1 MVECLQNNFNL
12 NFLNKGKNM
21 KKVLLTTSILA
32 FAGSAFA
39 ANASGYV
46 LSTYKNVKGS
56 TTASENGKSQFTETE
71 IYLSGSKTASNGLT
85 FGANYTI
92 GWDGDN
98 AKRSGAY
105 STVTTAFAPTINLS
119 GDLKTDTR
127 NGDTAD
133 KKLFIDALLSL
144 RNSGRGIHVNKDAL
158 TRFGGDTGLGQA
170 DFSNGTTGL
179 LENATDGFGNSLGTI
194 TNITSPNNN
203 SLSSA
208 NQNDFLNAL
217 VASTAP
223 VVNSEPITHEVSS
236 FVSGSFGK
244 VTMGAHAFASKS
256 HGVSALSVGNG
267 INNDITAVAGRHDSR
282 KGLTY
287 ETPVFNGLS
296 AAYTM
301 EFGTNTARS
310 YAIHY
315 SAQYAGIG
323 LKAAYGSFKQGLGH
337 DTRNG
342 YEQDVARDN
351 SWGVQLSKGP
361 FAVSYARG
369 TDKTTRNYVAGD
381 IDSDADKKQTRWGV
395 SYNAGKVSI
404 GYSRLS
410 EKQGIASTTYS
421 STSYTVSEAT
431 KKTSSIISV
440 SYAVASGLDV
450 FMEQQK
456 VGNVKTQL
464 IGTNISF

>member
-1 MVECLQNNFNL
+1 
-12 NFLNKGKNM
+12 M

-39 ANASGYV
+39 ADVSGYV
-46 LSTYKNVKGS
+46 ISAYKNVKGS
-56 TTASENGKSQFTETE
+56 ATASENGKSQFTETE

-92 GWDGDN
+92 GWDDDK

-105 STVTTAFAPTINLS
+105 SYSGTAFTPTIALS
-119 GDLKTDTR
+119 NSLATSSDT
-127 NGDTAD
+127 ND
-133 KKLFIDALLSL
+133 KKAFIDALLSL
-144 RNSGRGIHVNKDAL
+144 RNSGRGIHVNKAAL
-158 TRFGGDTGLGQA
+158 TGFGGDSSLASA
-170 DFSNGTTGL
+170 DFAGGTGGL
-179 LENATDGFGNSLGTI
+179 LENATDGFGSNLTV
-194 TNITSPNNN
+194 TNIDVSGTTTGTE
-203 SLSSA
+203 
-208 NQNDFLNAL
+208 QKTFINAL
-217 VASTAP
+217 VTAAAP
-223 VVNSEPITHEVSS
+223 NVVTNSESIPHEVSS

-244 VTMGAHAFASKS
+244 LTMGAHAFASKS

-267 INNDITAVAGRHDSR
+267 INNDITAVAGRHDSK

-301 EFGTNTARS
+301 EFGTNSARS
-310 YAIHY
+310 YAVHY
-315 SAQYAGIG
+315 SAQYAGVNV
-323 LKAAYGSFKQGLGH
+323 KAAYGSFKQGLGN

-342 YEQDVARDN
+342 YDLDVARDN
-351 SWGVQLSKGP
+351 SFGVQVSKGP

-369 TDKTTRNYVAGD
+369 TDKTTSRTYVAGD

-395 SYNAGKVSI
+395 SYNAGKVSV

-410 EKQGIASTTYS
+410 EKQDAAIVLATSGTEGYDFAS
-421 STSYTVSEAT
+421 
-431 KKTSSIISV
+431 KKTSSVISV

-456 VGNVKTQL
+456 VGDVKTQL

>member
-1 MVECLQNNFNL
+1 
-12 NFLNKGKNM
+12 M

-39 ANASGYV
+39 ADVSGYV
-46 LSTYKNVKGS
+46 ISAYKNVKGS
-56 TTASENGKSQFTETE
+56 ATASENGKSQFTETE

-92 GWDGDN
+92 DWDGDK

-105 STVTTAFAPTINLS
+105 SSISGSSTFTPTIALS
-119 GDLKTDTR
+119 NSLATNTYT
-127 NGDTAD
+127 DTAD
-133 KKLFIDALLSL
+133 KKAFIDALLSL
-144 RNSGRGIHVNKDAL
+144 RNSGRGIRVNKAAL
-158 TRFGGDTGLGQA
+158 TRFGGDTDLIGT
-170 DFSNGTTGL
+170 DFAGGAAGL
-179 LENATDGFGNSLGTI
+179 LENATDGLGNSLGTI
-194 TNITSPNNN
+194 TVMATPNTN
-203 SLSSA
+203 SLSASD
-208 NQNDFLNAL
+208 QNTFLNAL
-217 VASTAP
+217 SASTTAP
-223 VVNSEPITHEVSS
+223 ANITNSEPITHEVSS

-244 VTMGAHAFASKS
+244 LTMGSHAFASKS

-267 INNDITAVAGRHDSR
+267 INNDITAVAGHHDSK

-301 EFGTNTARS
+301 EFGTDSARS
-310 YAIHY
+310 YAVHY
-315 SAQYAGIG
+315 SAQYAGVNV
-323 LKAAYGSFKQGLGH
+323 KAAYGSFKQGLGN

-342 YEQDVARDN
+342 YKEDVARDN
-351 SWGVQLSKGP
+351 SWGVQVSKGP

-369 TDKTTRNYVAGD
+369 TDKTTRSYVAGD
-381 IDSDADKKQTRWGV
+381 IDSDADRKQTRWGV
-395 SYNAGKVSI
+395 SYNAGKVSV

-410 EKQGIASTTYS
+410 EKQDAGSYSVTGIYD
-421 STSYTVSEAT
+421 AT
-431 KKTSSIISV
+431 KKTSSVISV

-456 VGNVKTQL
+456 VGDVKTQL

>member
-1 MVECLQNNFNL
+1 
-12 NFLNKGKNM
+12 M

-39 ANASGYV
+39 ADVSGYV
-46 LSTYKNVKGS
+46 ISAYKNVKGS
-56 TTASENGKSQFTETE
+56 ATASENGKSQFTETE

-92 GWDGDN
+92 GWDDN
-98 AKRSGAY
+98 KAKRSGAN
-105 STVTTAFAPTINLS
+105 SVTNYPFTRFGNDTAFSDYVDGTPVSLEIIS
-119 GDLKTDTR
+119 I
-127 NGDTAD
+127 TAATLAT
-133 KKLFIDALLSL
+133 KKLFINALLSIK
-144 RNSGRGIHVNKDAL
+144 NNGRGIRVNKTSLARYLADATPNAL
-158 TRFGGDTGLGQA
+158 NDYNTTA
-170 DFSNGTTGL
+170 DQGL
-179 LENATDGFGNSLGTI
+179 LENATDGFGSDLTVGTAMNV
-194 TNITSPNNN
+194 TTSTTVAEQIAFLDG
-203 SLSSA
+203 LS
-208 NQNDFLNAL
+208 
-217 VASTAP
+217 ASTVPANT
-223 VVNSEPITHEVSS
+223 VTNSEPIPHEVSS

-244 VTMGAHAFASKS
+244 LTMGAHAFASKS

-267 INNDITAVAGRHDSR
+267 INNDITAVAGHHDSK

-301 EFGTNTARS
+301 EFGTDSARS
-310 YAIHY
+310 YAVHY
-315 SAQYAGIG
+315 SAQYAGVNV
-323 LKAAYGSFKQGLGH
+323 KAAYGSFKQGLGN

-342 YEQDVARDN
+342 YKEDVARDN
-351 SWGVQLSKGP
+351 SWGVQVSKGP

-369 TDKTTRNYVAGD
+369 TDKTTRSYVAGD
-381 IDSDADKKQTRWGV
+381 IDSDADRKQTRWGV
-395 SYNAGKVSI
+395 SYNAGKVSV

-410 EKQGIASTTYS
+410 EKQDAGSYSVTGIYD
-421 STSYTVSEAT
+421 AT
-431 KKTSSIISV
+431 KKTSSVISV

-456 VGNVKTQL
+456 VGDVKTQL

>member
-1 MVECLQNNFNL
+1 
-12 NFLNKGKNM
+12 M

-39 ANASGYV
+39 ADVSGYV
-46 LSTYKNVKGS
+46 ISAYKNVKGS
-56 TTASENGKSQFTETE
+56 ATASENGKSQFTETE

-92 GWDGDN
+92 GWDDDK

-105 STVTTAFAPTINLS
+105 SYSGTAFTPTIALS
-119 GDLKTDTR
+119 NSLATSSDT
-127 NGDTAD
+127 ND
-133 KKLFIDALLSL
+133 KKAFIDALLSL
-144 RNSGRGIHVNKDAL
+144 RNSGRGIHVNKAAL
-158 TRFGGDTGLGQA
+158 TGFGGDSSLASA
-170 DFSNGTTGL
+170 DFAGGTGGL

-194 TNITSPNNN
+194 TAMAAPV
-203 SLSSA
+203 SSSVSA
-208 NQNDFLNAL
+208 AHQNTFLNAL

-223 VVNSEPITHEVSS
+223 VTNSESIPHEVSS

-244 VTMGAHAFASKS
+244 LTMGAHAFAAKS

-267 INNDITAVAGRHDSR
+267 INNDITAVAGRHDSK

-301 EFGTNTARS
+301 EFGTNSARS
-310 YAIHY
+310 YAVHY
-315 SAQYAGIG
+315 SAQYAGVNV
-323 LKAAYGSFKQGLGH
+323 KAAYGSFKQGLGN

-342 YEQDVARDN
+342 YDLDVARDN
-351 SWGVQLSKGP
+351 SFGVQVSKGP

-369 TDKTTRNYVAGD
+369 TDKTTSRTYVAGD

-395 SYNAGKVSI
+395 SYNAGKVSV

-410 EKQGIASTTYS
+410 EKQNAGSYS
-421 STSYTVSEAT
+421 VGNATSGAGSNLYAAAAAT
-431 KKTSSIISV
+431 KKTSSVISV

>member
-1 MVECLQNNFNL
+1 
-12 NFLNKGKNM
+12 M

-39 ANASGYV
+39 ADVSGYV
-46 LSTYKNVKGS
+46 ISAYKNVKGS
-56 TTASENGKSQFTETE
+56 ATASENGKSQFTETE

-105 STVTTAFAPTINLS
+105 SVTNYSGTTIPDPSSNIADASALNN
-119 GDLKTDTR
+119 DT
-127 NGDTAD
+127 G
-133 KKLFIDALLSL
+133 KKEVLDAILAVRS
-144 RNSGRGIHVNKDAL
+144 NGRGLRMTKAAVTSLAGSTIASTSDFAGMANTL
-158 TRFGGDTGLGQA
+158 TTDDSDNLMSG
-170 DFSNGTTGL
+170 
-179 LENATDGFGNSLGTI
+179 ATDGYGGALVVTAMAGEPDTASN
-194 TNITSPNNN
+194 
-203 SLSSA
+203 
-208 NQNDFLNAL
+208 LNTFIKALAL
-217 VASTAP
+217 VAAP
-223 VVNSEPITHEVSS
+223 ANIVTNSEPIPHEVSS

-244 VTMGAHAFASKS
+244 LTMGAHAFASKS

-267 INNDITAVAGRHDSR
+267 INNDITAVAGHYDSK

-301 EFGTNTARS
+301 EFGTNSARS

-323 LKAAYGSFKQGLGH
+323 LKAAYGSFKQGLGN

-342 YEQDVARDN
+342 YDQDVARDN
-351 SWGVQLSKGP
+351 SWGVQVSKGP

-369 TDKTTRNYVAGD
+369 TDKTTRNYIAGD
-381 IDSDADKKQTRWGV
+381 IDSDADKEQTRWGV
-395 SYNAGKVSI
+395 SYNAGKVSV
-404 GYSRLS
+404 GYSRLY
-410 EKQGIASTTYS
+410 EEQAVGYS
-421 STSYTVSEAT
+421 AGTNGGVYATAAT
-431 KKTSSIISV
+431 KETSSVISV

-456 VGNVKTQL
+456 VGRVKTQL

>member
-1 MVECLQNNFNL
+1 
-12 NFLNKGKNM
+12 M

-39 ANASGYV
+39 ADVSGYV
-46 LSTYKNVKGS
+46 ISAYKNVKGS
-56 TTASENGKSQFTETE
+56 ETTSENGKSQFTETE
-71 IYLSGSKTASNGLT
+71 VYLSGSKTASNGLT

-98 AKRSGAY
+98 AKRSG
-105 STVTTAFAPTINLS
+105 SLFNRGSTAFSDVTISSPATLAQIS
-119 GDLKTDTR
+119 GT
-127 NGDTAD
+127 NGSATLVS
-133 KKLFIDALLSL
+133 KRPFITALLSI
-144 RNSGRGIHVNKDAL
+144 RGNGRGIHLNKTSLARFLAEDTVVIADIAL
-158 TRFGGDTGLGQA
+158 VANTPG
-170 DFSNGTTGL
+170 GL
-179 LENATDGFGNSLGTI
+179 LQNATDGFGGTLAPTAI
-194 TNITSPNNN
+194 TIR
-203 SLSSA
+203 SA
-208 NQNDFLNAL
+208 SAGATASEQMGFINAL
-217 VASTAP
+217 ASSFAP
-223 VVNSEPITHEVSS
+223 VTESAEPITHEVSS

-244 VTMGAHAFASKS
+244 LTMGAQAFASKS

-267 INNDITAVAGRHDSR
+267 INGGITAVAGRHDSK

-301 EFGTNTARS
+301 EFGTDLARS

-323 LKAAYGSFKQGLGH
+323 LKAAYGSFKQGLGD

-342 YEQDVARDN
+342 YNLDVARDY

-369 TDKTTRNYVAGD
+369 TDKTTNRTYVAGD
-381 IDSDADKKQTRWGV
+381 IASDADKKQTRWGV

-410 EKQGIASTTYS
+410 EKQVAVSTASGNS
-421 STSYTVSEAT
+421 SYTVSDAT
-431 KKTSSIISV
+431 KKTSSVISV

-456 VGNVKTQL
+456 VGDVKTQL

>member
-1 MVECLQNNFNL
+1 
-12 NFLNKGKNM
+12 M

-39 ANASGYV
+39 ADVSGYV
-46 LSTYKNVKGS
+46 ISAYKNVKGS
-56 TTASENGKSQFTETE
+56 ATASENGKSQFTETE

-105 STVTTAFAPTINLS
+105 SVTNYSGTAIPDPSSNIADASALNN
-119 GDLKTDTR
+119 DT
-127 NGDTAD
+127 G
-133 KKLFIDALLSL
+133 KKEVLDAILAVRS
-144 RNSGRGIHVNKDAL
+144 NGRGLRMTKAAVTSLAGSAISSTSDFAKMANTL
-158 TRFGGDTGLGQA
+158 TTDDDDNLMSG
-170 DFSNGTTGL
+170 
-179 LENATDGFGNSLGTI
+179 ATDGFGGALNVTAMAGE
-194 TNITSPNNN
+194 PNTGSNLN
-203 SLSSA
+203 A
-208 NQNDFLNAL
+208 FIQNLAL
-217 VASTAP
+217 VAATDNAT
-223 VVNSEPITHEVSS
+223 NSEPIPHEVSS

-244 VTMGAHAFASKS
+244 LTMGAHAFASKS

-267 INNDITAVAGRHDSR
+267 INNDITAVAGRHDSK

-301 EFGTNTARS
+301 EFGTNSARS

-323 LKAAYGSFKQGLGH
+323 LKAAYGSFKQGLGN

-342 YEQDVARDN
+342 YDQDVARDN
-351 SWGVQLSKGP
+351 SFGVQVSKGP

-369 TDKTTRNYVAGD
+369 TDKTTRNYIADD
-381 IDSDADKKQTRWGV
+381 IDSDADKEQTRWGV
-395 SYNAGKVSI
+395 SYNAGKVSV
-404 GYSRLS
+404 GYSRLY
-410 EKQGIASTTYS
+410 EEQAVGYS
-421 STSYTVSEAT
+421 AGTNGGVYATAAT
-431 KKTSSIISV
+431 KKTSSVISV

-456 VGNVKTQL
+456 VGRVKTQL

>member
-1 MVECLQNNFNL
+1 
-12 NFLNKGKNM
+12 M

-39 ANASGYV
+39 ADVSGYV
-46 LSTYKNVKGS
+46 ISAYKNVKGKA
-56 TTASENGKSQFTETE
+56 TASENGKSQFTETE
-71 IYLSGSKTASNGLT
+71 VYLSGSKIASNGLT

-92 GWDGDN
+92 GWDGDK

-105 STVTTAFAPTINLS
+105 SYTGTTAFAPSIAIGATSFLVDNARPATTIK
-119 GDLKTDTR
+119 KT
-127 NGDTAD
+127 
-133 KKLFIDALLSL
+133 FIDSLLSL
-144 RNSGRGIHVNKDAL
+144 RNSGRGIHVNKVAL
-158 TRFGGDTGLGQA
+158 TRFGGDDALIPA
-170 DFSNGTTGL
+170 DFSNGTNGL
-179 LENATDGFGNSLGTI
+179 LENVKDGFGNSLGTI
-194 TNITSPNNN
+194 TAMAASASNSFTNTQQNN
-203 SLSSA
+203 
-208 NQNDFLNAL
+208 FLNAL
-217 VASTAP
+217 VAAP
-223 VVNSEPITHEVSS
+223 NTVTNSEPIPHEVSS

-267 INNDITAVAGRHDSR
+267 INNDITAVAGRHDSK

-323 LKAAYGSFKQGLGH
+323 LKAAYGSFKQGLGN

-342 YEQDVARDN
+342 YDQDVARDN
-351 SWGVQLSKGP
+351 SWGVQVSKGP

-369 TDKTTRNYVAGD
+369 TDKTTRNYIAGD
-381 IDSDADKKQTRWGV
+381 IDSDADRKQTRWGV
-395 SYNAGKVSI
+395 SYNAGKVSV

-410 EKQGIASTTYS
+410 VKQNAG
-421 STSYTVSEAT
+421 SYTVGNATDGVGTNLYAIAAT

>member
-1 MVECLQNNFNL
+1 
-12 NFLNKGKNM
+12 M

-39 ANASGYV
+39 ADVSGYV
-46 LSTYKNVKGS
+46 ISAYKNVKGS
-56 TTASENGKSQFTETE
+56 ATASENGKSQFTETE
-71 IYLSGSKTASNGLT
+71 VYLSGSKTASNGLT

-92 GWDGDN
+92 GWDGDK

-105 STVTTAFAPTINLS
+105 SITSGTGFSDVNATSPATLATIAIS
-119 GDLKTDTR
+119 SATIASKR
-127 NGDTAD
+127 P
-133 KKLFIDALLSL
+133 FITALLSI
-144 RNSGRGIHVNKDAL
+144 RNNGRGIHLNKTSLARFLADATL
-158 TRFGGDTGLGQA
+158 VANDY
-170 DFSNGTTGL
+170 NTTATSGL
-179 LENATDGFGNSLGTI
+179 LEKATDGFGGNLTVGTAMDVS
-194 TNITSPNNN
+194 TS
-203 SLSSA
+203 STA
-208 NQNDFLNAL
+208 AEQVTFLNAL
-217 VASTAP
+217 AATTAP
-223 VVNSEPITHEVSS
+223 NVVTNSESIPHEVSS

-244 VTMGAHAFASKS
+244 LTMGAHAYASKS

-267 INNDITAVAGRHDSR
+267 INNDITAVAGRHDSK

-301 EFGTNTARS
+301 EFGTDSARS
-310 YAIHY
+310 YAVHY
-315 SAQYAGIG
+315 SAQYAGVNV
-323 LKAAYGSFKQGLGH
+323 KAAYGSFKQGLGN

-351 SWGVQLSKGP
+351 SWGVQVSKGP

-369 TDKTTRNYVAGD
+369 TDKTTSRTYVAGD
-381 IDSDADKKQTRWGV
+381 IDFDADKKQTRWGV
-395 SYNAGKVSI
+395 SYNAGKVSV

-410 EKQGIASTTYS
+410 EKQDATTVLA
-421 STSYTVSEAT
+421 TSGTAGYDFAAT
-431 KKTSSIISV
+431 KKTSSVISV

-456 VGNVKTQL
+456 VGDVKTQL

>member
-1 MVECLQNNFNL
+1 
-12 NFLNKGKNM
+12 M

-39 ANASGYV
+39 ADVSGYV
-46 LSTYKNVKGS
+46 ISAYKNVKGNA
-56 TTASENGKSQFTETE
+56 TASENGKSQFTETE

-92 GWDGDN
+92 GWDGDK

-105 STVTTAFAPTINLS
+105 STYAVTTAIPDPSATVGVVAVGS
-119 GDLKTDTR
+119 DAG
-127 NGDTAD
+127 
-133 KKLFIDALLSL
+133 KKVFLDAFLAL
-144 RNSGRGIHVNKDAL
+144 RSNGRGLRITEAAVTSLAGSDIAIATDFEAITNTL
-158 TRFGGDTGLGQA
+158 TSNDT
-170 DFSNGTTGL
+170 DNL
-179 LENATDGFGNSLGTI
+179 LYRATDGFGG
-194 TNITSPNNN
+194 
-203 SLSSA
+203 A
-208 NQNDFLNAL
+208 LNAPTKMSDSTADSNVDTFIDALAL
-217 VASTAP
+217 VAAP
-223 VVNSEPITHEVSS
+223 NTVTNSEPIPHEVSS

-244 VTMGAHAFASKS
+244 LTMGAHAFASKS

-267 INNDITAVAGRHDSR
+267 INGGITAVAGRHDSK

-301 EFGTNTARS
+301 EFGTNSARS
-310 YAIHY
+310 YAVHY

-323 LKAAYGSFKQGLGH
+323 LKAAYGSFKQGLGS

-342 YEQDVARDN
+342 YEADIARDN
-351 SWGVQLSKGP
+351 SFGVQVSKGP

-369 TDKTTRNYVAGD
+369 TDKTTSRTYVAGD
-381 IDSDADKKQTRWGV
+381 IDSDADRKQTRWGV
-395 SYNAGKVSI
+395 SYNAGKVSV

-410 EKQGIASTTYS
+410 EKQGAGSYS
-421 STSYTVSEAT
+421 AGTNGGLYAAAAT

>member
-1 MVECLQNNFNL
+1 
-12 NFLNKGKNM
+12 M

-46 LSTYKNVKGS
+46 LSAYKNVKGS
-56 TTASENGKSQFTETE
+56 ATASENGKSQFTETE

-92 GWDGDN
+92 GWDGDKAKHNN
-98 AKRSGAY
+98 ANSLTIYDNNGQTTNANKLAFSDI
-105 STVTTAFAPTINLS
+105 SVTSPATLATIAGTGTA
-119 GDLKTDTR
+119 
-127 NGDTAD
+127 TATLAQ
-133 KKLFIDALLSL
+133 KNPFITALLSI
-144 RNSGRGIHVNKDAL
+144 RNNNRGIRLNKASL
-158 TRFGGDTGLGQA
+158 ARFLAEPTVAVADYSATGLMQ
-170 DFSNGTTGL
+170 
-179 LENATDGFGNSLGTI
+179 NATDGFGNNLGTI
-194 TNITSPNNN
+194 PTMGTATN
-203 SLSSA
+203 A
-208 NQNDFLNAL
+208 NTGAEATDQDTFIDAMPAATIP
-217 VASTAP
+217 ASTVENP
-223 VVNSEPITHEVSS
+223 VTHEVSS

-267 INNDITAVAGRHDSR
+267 INGGITAVAGRHDSK

-310 YAIHY
+310 YAVHY

-323 LKAAYGSFKQGLGH
+323 LKAAYGSFKQGLGN
-337 DTRNG
+337 DIRDG
-342 YEQDVARDN
+342 YEADIARDH
-351 SWGVQLSKGP
+351 SWGVQVSKGP

-369 TDKTTRNYVAGD
+369 TDKTTKRTYVAGD

-410 EKQGIASTTYS
+410 EKQGIASTASGS
-421 STSYTVSEAT
+421 SSYTVSDAT
-431 KKTSSIISV
+431 KKTSSVISV

-456 VGNVKTQL
+456 VGDVKTQL